1 MKIGELIKTWRDA
14 ERVTLR
20 ELAPEIGIPVPTLN
34 RVEKGEPM
42 DGRTLAKVITWM
54 VAK

>member
-1 MKIGELIKTWRDA
+1 MKIGELIKTWREA

-34 RVEKGEPM
+34 RAEKGEPM
-42 DGRTLAKVITWM
+42 EAKTLAKIITWA
-54 VAK
+54 VSE